1 MRGSD
6 EIEAFW
12 QGLPRWRR
20 ELGALPPS
28 RLLPPAPDLA
38 ALARTVSRLE
48 RRHRDGPECPLRAAF
63 FGPTGAGKSK
73 IFNSL
78 LGETVSPA
86 GFHRPYTRRAL
97 FWVHE
102 DWRPIVA
109 SLEGEIRTHARSE
122 WRGVFLIDT
131 PDFDSVE
138 LANRD
143 EAERVF
149 HEADLFLF
157 IVDSLKYADASSWEW
172 LERIHA
178 TGKPYRLVLNKVRA
192 AEVTRDFAER
202 IERVLGGGPAHPVI
216 VLPDLPIDDDT
227 PIPPDTP
234 GLVELRELLLR
245 SSSDPAETRRRN
257 IELFARDLDK
267 VFVRSRELLA
277 LIENRK
283 KALERLH
290 SAIAER
296 ARTAVGEL
304 EDRLITD
311 VDPAVKRELY
321 GRVLERIERLDVL
334 RYPRRLLSLPA
345 EGLREL

>member
-1 MRGSD
+1 
-6 EIEAFW
+6 
-12 QGLPRWRR
+12 
-20 ELGALPPS
+20 
-28 RLLPPAPDLA
+28 
-38 ALARTVSRLE
+38 
-48 RRHRDGPECPLRAAF
+48 
-63 FGPTGAGKSK
+63 
-73 IFNSL
+73 
-78 LGETVSPA
+78 
-86 GFHRPYTRRAL
+86 
-97 FWVHE
+97 
-102 DWRPIVA
+102 
-109 SLEGEIRTHARSE
+109 
-122 WRGVFLIDT
+122 
-131 PDFDSVE
+131 
-138 LANRD
+138 
-143 EAERVF
+143 
-149 HEADLFLF
+149 
-157 IVDSLKYADASSWEW
+157 
-172 LERIHA
+172 
-178 TGKPYRLVLNKVRA
+178 
-192 AEVTRDFAER
+192 
-202 IERVLGGGPAHPVI
+202 
-216 VLPDLPIDDDT
+216 LPDLPIDDDT

-345 EGLREL
+345 EGLRELWGRVSGRGGRAGREPHRREDSTEAVILASESFRSLEAAVVRLEEDAWKAILDEPELAAVVERSDRKQT